1 MEAIDQTEVQAELD
15 QRTEEDLDELAE
27 REDQAN
33 MQNDESGNETSEN
46 EYEGIDHGD
55 YFNKQRGQA
64 RVVQGDDAFDEEMG
78 GVSQM
83 IAATTAMA
91 VQNAYSSDED
101 DYTSDDQKPE
111 AKPDVKPSVKSM
123 EEGKSTADHDSDDS
137 KKPAAKPDAVK
148 SDAKA
153 DQEAT
158 SPVDGSA
165 PASGKDKNEPATSEE
180 EEEEEKKDMEEK
192 SVRADNH
199 LMSPDPSTGT
209 QSLGSLDG
217 LRTQHEPTPKT
228 VAKKKATAPGK
239 FSLMGAVFEST
250 PKKDKEKKPSG
261 SGLFIPSYK

>member
-1 MEAIDQTEVQAELD
+1 
-15 QRTEEDLDELAE
+15 
-27 REDQAN
+27 
-33 MQNDESGNETSEN
+33 
-46 EYEGIDHGD
+46 
-55 YFNKQRGQA
+55 
-64 RVVQGDDAFDEEMG
+64 DAFDEEMG

-83 IAATTAMA
+83 IAATTMAA

-123 EEGKSTADHDSDDS
+123 EEENSSADHDSDAS
-137 KKPAAKPDAVK
+137 KKLAAKPDAVK

-153 DQEAT
+153 GQEAT
-158 SPVDGSA
+158 SPADGSA
-165 PASGKDKNEPATSEE
+165 PASSNDKNEPATSD

-192 SVRADNH
+192 SARADNH

-228 VAKKKATAPGK
+228 VVKKKASAPGPGK
-239 FSLMGAVFEST
+239 FSLMGAVFENT
-250 PKKDKEKKPSG
+250 PKKNQEKKPSG